1 MIDIFFIASVGIFI
15 GCIALVVHAIGKD
28 MDDFD
33 A

>member
-1 MIDIFFIASVGIFI
+1 MIDVLFIASVGIFI